1 MIFLADD
8 TWQSWWTIYNQ
19 WHDRKHIIFISLGG
33 SPVTCYLSLQT
44 SWCHLHLKELNPLC
58 RMCLHSPLCVRSSP
72 VLSNRTSSFFKIVLG
87 LGGEDDEGNQWFVAT
102 ALNSGHAFTINVSVF
117 AAQILLHSSEC
128 GRGWHDWGSRHSY
141 RIQRSPQFYRTEH
154 SIAVF
159 RWAATIF

>member
-1 MIFLADD
+1 MTHGRADGLFIISGTIASTLFLF
-8 TWQSWWTIYNQ
+8 
-19 WHDRKHIIFISLGG
+19 HLGG

-44 SWCHLHLKELNPLC
+44 SWCHLHLKELNPPC

-72 VLSNRTSSFFKIVLG
+72 VLSNTTFPFFRLFSG
-87 LGGEDDEGNQWFVAT
+87 GGGEEDNEGNQWFVAT

-117 AAQILLHSSEC
+117 AAQILLHPSEC
-128 GRGWHDWGSRHSY
+128 GRGWHDWGSRHCY

-154 SIAVF
+154 SRAVF